1 MNLVKNQ
8 NANINSGC
16 GDDGGVCR
24 ENLHSATNENENE
37 FTSNNVE
44 INENQ

>member
-8 NANINSGC
+8 NTNINSGC
-16 GDDGGVCR
+16 GDGGGGCG
-24 ENLHSATNENENE
+24 ENLHSATNDNE

-44 INENQ
+44 MHENQ